1 MHPILYLESNN
12 FSSYHRKSGFHYD
25 LINEAFCYVWERN
38 TTFKIVN
45 IIIQTYPQLASR
57 LRDEEKTQIAGANVL
72 NVSSQLPIFL
82 FYRRYFFFFP
92 WKVGSLKV
100 VIDPKNMIKFKQKL
114 KIATL
119 LRIFWC
125 FSLFVYSWHITMHL
139 FNECDCYFTIIS
151 NFCEMREQKLRF
163 KSLKLRFTHIQW
175 N

>member
-1 MHPILYLESNN
+1 M
-12 FSSYHRKSGFHYD
+12 
-25 LINEAFCYVWERN
+25 
-38 TTFKIVN
+38 N

-57 LRDEEKTQIAGANVL
+57 LRDEEKTQIARANVL

-119 LRIFWC
+119 
-125 FSLFVYSWHITMHL
+125 
-139 FNECDCYFTIIS
+139 
-151 NFCEMREQKLRF
+151 
-163 KSLKLRFTHIQW
+163 
-175 N
+175 